1 MKEFYAEEC
10 GEDYGVLCYQEQIR
24 QSVTKELLEEILNLE
39 IIKFDII
46 FEDEIIMYTYNEDN
60 ADFTKEITINDFI
73 KACYEL
79 KEYND
84 YI

>member
-10 GEDYGVLCYQEQIR
+10 GQDYGVMCYQEQIR

-39 IIKFDII
+39 IINFIII
-46 FEDEIIMYTYNEDN
+46 FEEEIIEYTYNEDN
-60 ADFTKEITINDFI
+60 ADFTKEITINNFI

-79 KEYND
+79 KE
-84 YI
+84 

>member
-10 GEDYGVLCYQEQIR
+10 GEDYGVMCYQEQTK

-39 IIKFDII
+39 IINFIII
-46 FEDEIIMYTYNEDN
+46 FEDEIIEYTYNENN
-60 ADFTKEITINDFI
+60 ADFTKEMTINDFI

-79 KEYND
+79 KENNE

>member
-24 QSVTKELLEEILNLE
+24 HSVTKELLEEILNLE
-39 IIKFDII
+39 IINFIII
-46 FEDEIIMYTYNEDN
+46 FEEEIIEYTYNEDN
-60 ADFTKEITINDFI
+60 ADFTKEITINVFI

-79 KEYND
+79 KEYNE

>member
-10 GEDYGVLCYQEQIR
+10 EQDYGVICYQEQIR
-24 QSVTKELLEEILNLE
+24 QSVTKELLE

-46 FEDEIIMYTYNEDN
+46 FEEDIIEYTYNDDN

-73 KACYEL
+73 KACYKLE
-79 KEYND
+79 EYNVNNN
-84 YI
+84 

>member
-10 GEDYGVLCYQEQIR
+10 GQDYGVMCYQEQIR
-24 QSVTKELLEEILNLE
+24 HSVTKELLEEILNLE

-46 FEDEIIMYTYNEDN
+46 FEEEIIEYTYNEDN